1 MMSDRKLQ
9 KIKARLKLTAFCS
22 LLSVILI
29 LPSIA
34 AENNNNNN
42 KKPIQTQFPPNPLEI
57 RVRDPLL
64 PRSPKDKRP
73 LTDEEKATLVT
84 ALDELNSEAA
94 AKLQA
99 GDEKGAFE
107 IWYRELRLRRYVGL
121 LPEVQGLSRLGG
133 IAWER
138 NMPDDVQFISKRLET
153 IRQKEL
159 KAPVELDVLQALAT
173 AFEQVRFPESAITV
187 YEQILALK
195 RQQQDRATEE
205 VLLLKIGELSLG
217 SFDYPKAITAY
228 QQLWEF
234 ARQKGD
240 RNQQVAYLKQLA
252 FLYTKDSQLPKAIRT
267 KQNLIELYRNEKD
280 FIQIPTIQLDI
291 GTDYEAIGQLEQAAQ
306 TYQETY
312 AFAWSI
318 QLYSGAADALRK
330 LIALQVSQK
339 QIENAIAA
347 SQVLIQAEQLANNFY
362 GLMNAYDEMGKLY
375 VELENY
381 PQALE
386 AFESGLE
393 VAEQLKYR
401 EDYFERKIQQVA
413 RERNLRG

>member
-1 MMSDRKLQ
+1 MSDRNLQ
-9 KIKARLKLTAFCS
+9 KIKARLKQTAFCS

-34 AENNNNNN
+34 AENNNNN
-42 KKPIQTQFPPNPLEI
+42 KKPNPNQFPPNPLEI

-73 LTDEEKATLVT
+73 LTEEEKATLAT
-84 ALDELNSEAA
+84 ALDELSNEAA

-159 KAPVELDVLQALAT
+159 KSPVELDLLQALAT
-173 AFEQVRFPESAITV
+173 AFEQVRFPESAVTV

-195 RQQQDRATEE
+195 RQQQDTATEE
-205 VLLLKIGELSLG
+205 ALLLKIGELSLG

-228 QQLWEF
+228 QQLAEF
-234 ARQKGD
+234 AQQKGE
-240 RNQQVAYLKQLA
+240 RNKQVAYLKQLA
-252 FLYTKDSQLPKAIRT
+252 YLYTKDSQLQKAIKT
-267 KQNLIELYRNEKD
+267 KQNLIEFYRNEKD
-280 FIQIPTIQLDI
+280 FTQIPAIQLDI

-339 QIENAIAA
+339 QIENAIEA

-362 GLMNAYDEMGKLY
+362 GLMNAYDEMGKLH
-375 VELENY
+375 VELKNY

-386 AFESGLE
+386 AFEKGLE